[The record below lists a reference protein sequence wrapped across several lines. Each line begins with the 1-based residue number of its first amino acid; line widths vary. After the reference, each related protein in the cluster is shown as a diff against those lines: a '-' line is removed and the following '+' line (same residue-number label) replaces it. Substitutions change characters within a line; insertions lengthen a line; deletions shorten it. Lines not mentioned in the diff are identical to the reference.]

1 MKSNPPSS
9 RTGQEHILLTMSFG
23 SVLAIL
29 PFAVTRLF
37 NHDWFVGL
45 IDSMMIV
52 GMLMIGSY
60 VAWSRDVRNAGLML
74 SIVSLGGM
82 CAVVY
87 IKGITL
93 IYWAYPTMVGM
104 YFVISPRLAMIFC
117 LVASLILVPVLVSAM
132 ELVQSI
138 AVIMT
143 LIVNNLFAYI
153 FANRMHKQSE
163 ELASLVLT
171 DPLTNIGNRRAFN
184 EKINDVMAIVKRSQ
198 NSMSVIVVDVDFFKQ
213 INDNYGH
220 AAGDRVLIKLVSTI
234 SLRIRETDSCYRIGG
249 EEFLVL
255 ATNANIEGAKNIAD
269 DLRKEIETS
278 SWIENK
284 TITASFGVA
293 ELMENE
299 TANAWIERADKALYK
314 AKKNGRNRVCL
325 AESS

>member
-23 SVLAIL
+23 SALAIL